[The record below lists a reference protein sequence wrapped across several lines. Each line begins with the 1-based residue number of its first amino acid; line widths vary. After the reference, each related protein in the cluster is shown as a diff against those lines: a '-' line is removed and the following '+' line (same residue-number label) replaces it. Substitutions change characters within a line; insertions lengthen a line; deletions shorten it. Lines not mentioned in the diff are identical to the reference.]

1 MLTRE
6 GVEPAGLRAQG
17 WSISAIARHLGRD
30 REATCLDGIA
40 SPGSADHRAGYELGP
55 G

>member
-1 MLTRE
+1 MAHMGRC
-6 GVEPAGLRAQG
+6 GGSRAPRAG
-17 WSISAIARHLGRD
+17 WSISATARHLGRD